1 MDQQTFN
8 LTLKKLLRDEMM
20 NFISPMVDIF
30 DRIKGGL
37 FPPKVSHYM
46 EGLLY
51 LHRKVHYHS
60 LRNYHNNMVNNFIE
74 RHNIWKSCP
83 PGEGVEE
90 RLRV

>member
-8 LTLKKLLRDEMM
+8 LTLKKLLGDKMM

-46 EGLLY
+46 ESLLY
-51 LHRKVHYHS
+51 LQRKVHYHS

-74 RHNIWKSCP
+74 RHNNGKRFP
-83 PGEGVEE
+83 LGEGVEE